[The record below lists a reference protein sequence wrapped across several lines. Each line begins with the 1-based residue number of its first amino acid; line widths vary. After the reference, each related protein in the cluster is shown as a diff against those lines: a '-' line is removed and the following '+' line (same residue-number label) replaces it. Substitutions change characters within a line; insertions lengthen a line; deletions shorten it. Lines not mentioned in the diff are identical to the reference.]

1 MLLPT
6 TILSVEVPEVVI
18 EVGLRLVVIP
28 LGAVAESETVPVK
41 ALRAFTVIVEVPE
54 DPLLMV
60 RDGGEPEIEK
70 SGVVTCT
77 VTVVLWIRVGLVPVT
92 VTEYGPV
99 GVLLGTVIVR
109 VEVPVVRKEGLGV
122 AVQPFGVV
130 VERATVSVNPFNAVR
145 VMVVV
150 PVLPLLMV
158 TGFGNAESEKSGV
171 V

>member
-1 MLLPT
+1 MLPT

-92 VTEYGPV
+92 VTEYGS
-99 GVLLGTVIVR
+99 R
-109 VEVPVVRKEGLGV
+109 WGV
-122 AVQPFGVV
+122 AWHC
-130 VERATVSVNPFNAVR
+130 NC
-145 VMVVV
+145 
-150 PVLPLLMV
+150 
-158 TGFGNAESEKSGV
+158 
-171 V
+171 

>member
-1 MLLPT
+1 M
-6 TILSVEVPEVVI
+6 
-18 EVGLRLVVIP
+18 
-28 LGAVAESETVPVK
+28 
-41 ALRAFTVIVEVPE
+41 
-54 DPLLMV
+54 D
-60 RDGGEPEIEK
+60 
-70 SGVVTCT
+70 
-77 VTVVLWIRVGLVPVT
+77 
-92 VTEYGPV
+92 PV